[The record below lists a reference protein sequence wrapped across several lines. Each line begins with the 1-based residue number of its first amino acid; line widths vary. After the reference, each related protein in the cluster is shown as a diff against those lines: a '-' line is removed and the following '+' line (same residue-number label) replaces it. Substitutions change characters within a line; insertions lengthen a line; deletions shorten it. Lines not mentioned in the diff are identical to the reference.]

1 MSRLS
6 KLRIVD
12 PVLTNLATGYTNAQ
26 LVGDQLMPFVYADK
40 EAGKI
45 PLFGKD
51 HFRAYATE
59 RALRAK
65 SNRINPADIGSVDVS
80 MDEHDLE
87 YPIDYREDAE
97 SSFPLQASATNA
109 VLHGIQLRHE
119 LMVAA
124 LAGSPVSND
133 GRGLKHM
140 TSNAVTT
147 SRDGSPVSN
156 DGRGLKQIQ
165 ALLSCSCAM
174 VRPSAMTGVD

>member
-1 MSRLS
+1 MR
-6 KLRIVD
+6 VE
-12 PVLTNLATGYTNAQ
+12 LATLFAVLVAIAPVTDLALVKNDARGYTNAQ

-124 LAGSPVSND
+124 LIETYDLERSN
-133 GRGLKHM
+133 HQ
-140 TSNAVTT
+140 
-147 SRDGSPVSN
+147 P
-156 DGRGLKQIQ
+156 
-165 ALLSCSCAM
+165 
-174 VRPSAMTGVD
+174 